1 MTSFWL
7 PLVAM
12 TVLASIFF
20 VWPLWRFKAAG
31 TVDNRVTG
39 LDIEGRLAENVR
51 IFREHLAELESNL
64 ASQAIDRLQFDQL
77 KLELERNLLDDEAA
91 IRASKPKSGVS
102 LGASLVIAVGLLA
115 IAGGTYFYWQRGSA
129 DDVLIQQLQET
140 KMRQDYQ
147 DMLQNR
153 EPSTARTQEL
163 IAELKSRL
171 QEKPA
176 NLQLWF
182 LLARSHM
189 ELGAYGD
196 AVTAYQQLLQRDSQS
211 PMIMAELAQAMFLRD
226 GNHMTPPVVDLAKN
240 AVTLD
245 PKNTTALGLLGID
258 AYGRKDYKA
267 TIRYWQQ
274 SVDLM
279 GTNSSGGQAL
289 AAGIE
294 RAKRDFVAS
303 GGSLDDLTAKSA
315 YALNLKVSLGPKARV
330 SKDQVVFIYA
340 RAWKGSPMPL
350 AISRIKV
357 SDLPASITLD
367 ETMAMSPAASL
378 ANATDVEVVARVSP
392 EGSAQAKVG
401 DWQAKQGP
409 ISMKAV
415 PESLQ
420 LEINEQL
427 TAGSL
432 AP

>member
-1 MTSFWL
+1 MTTFLL
-7 PLVAM
+7 PLIAM
-12 TVLASIFF
+12 AALAAVFF
-20 VWPLWRFKAAG
+20 IWPILRFKNVGNTAA
-31 TVDNRVTG
+31 TADLNT
-39 LDIEGRLAENVR
+39 RLIENVR
-51 IFREHLAELESNL
+51 IFREHLAELERNL
-64 ASQAIDRLQFDQL
+64 AAQTIDKTQFAQL

-91 IRASKPKSGVS
+91 IRTGHPRQARGLGAKLIVLVS
-102 LGASLVIAVGLLA
+102 LFVL
-115 IAGGTYFYWQRGSA
+115 AGGIYFYLQRGSA
-129 DDVLIQQLQET
+129 DDVVIQQLQDA
-140 KMRQDYQ
+140 KMKQDYQ

-153 EPSTARTQEL
+153 EPNTAKTQEL
-163 IAELKSRL
+163 IAQIKARL
-171 QEKPA
+171 QEKPD

-182 LLARSHM
+182 LLARSYM
-189 ELGAYGD
+189 ELANYTE
-196 AVTAYQQLLQRDSQS
+196 ATTAYQQLLQRDPQS
-211 PMIMAELAQAMFLRD
+211 PMIMSELAQAMFLRD
-226 GNHMTPPVVDLAKN
+226 GNRMTPPVVDLAKN

-267 TIRYWQQ
+267 TIRYWQK
-274 SVDLM
+274 SVDLL

-303 GGSLDDLTAKSA
+303 GGSLEELNSKSA
-315 YALNLKVSLGPKARV
+315 YALTLHVTLGAKAKVN
-330 SKDQVVFIYA
+330 KDQIVFIYA

-357 SDLPASITLD
+357 ADLPATITLD

-378 ANATDVEVVARVSP
+378 ANATDVEVVARISP

-409 ISMKAV
+409 ISMKSI
-415 PESLQ
+415 PEQLQ

-427 TAGSL
+427 TADSL
-432 AP
+432 SKQ

>member
-1 MTSFWL
+1 MTTFLL
-7 PLVAM
+7 PLIAM
-12 TVLASIFF
+12 AALASVFF
-20 VWPLWRFKAAG
+20 IWPILRFKNAG
-31 TVDNRVTG
+31 TTAATTDLNT
-39 LDIEGRLAENVR
+39 RLVENVR
-51 IFREHLAELESNL
+51 IFREHLAELERNL
-64 ASQAIDRLQFDQL
+64 AAQVIDQVQFAQL

-91 IRASKPKSGVS
+91 IRKGHPRQARG
-102 LGASLVIAVGLLA
+102 LGAKLIVLVSMLVL
-115 IAGGTYFYWQRGSA
+115 AGGIYFYLQRGSA
-129 DDVLIQQLQET
+129 DDVVIQQLQDA
-140 KMRQDYQ
+140 KMKQDYQ

-153 EPSTARTQEL
+153 EPNTAKTQEL
-163 IAELKSRL
+163 ITQIKARL
-171 QEKPA
+171 QEKPE

-182 LLARSHM
+182 LLARSYM
-189 ELGAYGD
+189 ELANYTE
-196 AVTAYQQLLQRDSQS
+196 ATTAYQQLLQRDPQS
-211 PMIMAELAQAMFLRD
+211 PMIMSELAQAMFLRD
-226 GNHMTPPVVDLAKN
+226 GNRMTPPVVDLAKN

-274 SVDLM
+274 SVALL

-303 GGSLDDLTAKSA
+303 GGSLEELNSKSA
-315 YALNLKVSLGPKARV
+315 YALTLNVTLGPKAKV
-330 SKDQVVFIYA
+330 NKDQVVFIYA

-357 SDLPASITLD
+357 ADLPATITLD

-378 ANATDVEVVARVSP
+378 ANATEVEVVARISP

-409 ISMKAV
+409 ISMKSIPAQ
-415 PESLQ
+415 LQ
-420 LEINEQL
+420 LDINEQL
-427 TAGSL
+427 TAESL
-432 AP
+432 SSQ